1 MNKVHVLVE
10 GQTEETFVRDV
21 LYPHFEP
28 KGLYLNSKL
37 VTTKR
42 TKVGPDFKG
51 GVTNYQK
58 VKNDL
63 LRLLGDTSA
72 IAVSTMIDY
81 YGLPHDFPGKNSLT
95 GGTCFDRV
103 NYLEDSFERDID
115 NQKFIPYLSL
125 HEYEAMLFVSPGEM
139 GKVFPDN
146 NIENDLSAIA
156 SSFTTPEEINEGS
169 ETHPSARI
177 CKLVAGYQKRLH
189 GPMIAARIGLQE
201 IRVRCKHFD
210 SWLRKLENLAQ

>member
-1 MNKVHVLVE
+1 MKKVHVLVE

-21 LYPHFEP
+21 LYPHFEA

-51 GVTNYQK
+51 GVTNYKK

-72 IAVSTMIDY
+72 VAISTMIDY
-81 YGLPHDFPGKNSLT
+81 YGLPDDFPGKSSLT
-95 GGTCFDRV
+95 GETCSDRV
-103 NYLEDSFERDID
+103 NYLEDAFERDID
-115 NQKFIPYLSL
+115 NRKFIPYLSL
-125 HEYEAMLFVSPGEM
+125 HEFEAMLFVSPREIGR
-139 GKVFPDN
+139 VFPEAD
-146 NIENDLSAIA
+146 IKNDLSAIA
-156 SSFTTPEEINEGS
+156 SSFETPEEIDDGA

-177 CKLVAGYQKRLH
+177 CKLVPGYQKRLH
-189 GPMIAARIGLQE
+189 GPIVAARIGLTE
-201 IRVRCKHFD
+201 IRGRCSHFN
-210 SWLRKLENLAQ
+210 SWLCKIENLAQ

>member
-10 GQTEETFVRDV
+10 GQTEETFVRDI
-21 LYPHFEP
+21 LRPHLELH
-28 KGLYLNSKL
+28 GLYVIAKI

-95 GGTCFDRV
+95 SGTCFDRV
-103 NYLEDSFERDID
+103 SYLEKAFERDID
-115 NQKFIPYLSL
+115 NQRFIPYLSL

-139 GKVFPDN
+139 GKVFPDAE
-146 NIENDLSAIA
+146 IENDLSAIA
-156 SSFTTPEEINEGS
+156 SSFETPEEINEGS

-177 CKLVAGYQKRLH
+177 CKFVAGYQKRLH
-189 GPMIAARIGLQE
+189 GPMVAARIGLTQ
-201 IRVRCKHFD
+201 IRGRCSHFD
-210 SWLRKLENLAQ
+210 SWLRKLENLAT